1 MVSPSPGRTPLH
13 VVHAPGYDCPLP
25 EGHAFPMAKFTQLRQ
40 LLERQ
45 GGCHFHAPAPAT
57 RAQLES
63 SHDPGYLT
71 ALAEGALDRKAQRR
85 SGFDCTPALFE
96 RCALETGGTC
106 RTVELAL
113 AHGLACNA
121 AGGTHHAH
129 FDFASGYC
137 LLNDLAV
144 AVHHARAL
152 GVRRILILDCDVHQG
167 DGTARL
173 LRDDREVLTVS
184 VHCAENFPS
193 RKAASDCDIG
203 LPRGSGDDAYL
214 QAIHGHFP
222 HLLDT
227 TQPELVLYDAGV
239 DVHEADRLG
248 HLRLTDAG
256 LRARDDAV
264 IKMVRDRGLPLAG
277 VIGGGYDRDIA
288 ALAARHAVL
297 FQAARAY
304 LDTSDPVPQ
313 AAVVAR

>member
-1 MVSPSPGRTPLH
+1 
-13 VVHAPGYDCPLP
+13 
-25 EGHAFPMAKFTQLRQ
+25 MAKFTQLRR
-40 LLERQ
+40 LLDSQ
-45 GGCHFHAPAPAT
+45 GGCLFHDPAPAT
-57 RAQLES
+57 RGQLERC
-63 SHDPGYLT
+63 HDTAYLT
-71 ALAEGALDRKAQRR
+71 ALASGTLERKAQRR
-85 SGFDCTPALFE
+85 SGFECTPALFA

-113 AHGLACNA
+113 EHGLACNA

-144 AVHHARAL
+144 AVHHARTL

-173 LRDDREVLTVS
+173 LREDAEVLTVS

-203 LPRGSGDDAYL
+203 LPRGSGDAVYL

-239 DVHEADRLG
+239 DVHRDDRLG
-248 HLRLTDAG
+248 HLTLSDHG
-256 LRARDDAV
+256 LLARDAAV
-264 IKMVRDRGLPLAG
+264 IKMVRDRGIPLAG

-288 ALAARHAVL
+288 ALVARHALL
-297 FQAARAY
+297 FDAARAY
-304 LDTSDPVPQ
+304 LTAGQ
-313 AAVVAR
+313 GARATALSA